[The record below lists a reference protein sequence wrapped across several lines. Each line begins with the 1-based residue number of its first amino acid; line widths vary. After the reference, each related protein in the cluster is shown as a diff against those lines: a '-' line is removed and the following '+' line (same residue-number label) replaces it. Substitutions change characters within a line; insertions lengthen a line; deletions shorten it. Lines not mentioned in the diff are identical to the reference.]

1 MQTLLIIERYAYAK
15 KNKKYMVMINIKF
28 RRVYNFIRK

>member
-15 KNKKYMVMINIKF
+15 KIRNTCNDKYQIQESV
-28 RRVYNFIRK
+28 